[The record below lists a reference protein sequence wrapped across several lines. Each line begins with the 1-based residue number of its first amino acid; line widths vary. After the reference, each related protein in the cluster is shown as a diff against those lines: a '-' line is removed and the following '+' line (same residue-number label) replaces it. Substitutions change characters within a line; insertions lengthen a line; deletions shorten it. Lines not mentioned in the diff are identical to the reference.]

1 LTNVKDS
8 SKIIFISNIPKQIT
22 MNNQIKWHDQD
33 PSRINWIEDP
43 KSHDINWIGQP
54 TRTEIKSTRS
64 NLQERIQNNP
74 EFFNATIGAANNQLI
89 RQNNLIDCGPS
100 AIYNLAQI
108 SDKLDKLNLQSNS
121 SPTEIITSIRSS
133 QSHIDRNEQGNTDY
147 FTSQDIRELLSR
159 IFGIQN
165 TLTPNDEFETGGPM
179 PTGRPEAINILVDKA
194 EQISNNPNNFRGIII
209 NKNRHFV
216 TLIPQS
222 GQWYLIDSLA
232 HRANSGNVR
241 LLSNLQAKQ
250 QLIEA
255 DCYWAPKFFIKWG

>member
-1 LTNVKDS
+1 MSDNQFKKPTHSESNPYLSSDDLTR
-8 SKIIFISNIPKQIT
+8 
-22 MNNQIKWHDQD
+22 IKWL
-33 PSRINWIEDP
+33 
-43 KSHDINWIGQP
+43 QP
-54 TRTEIKSTRS
+54 AQHAIKSSR
-64 NLQERIQNNP
+64 NKAQEQNRNNP
-74 EFFNATIGAANNQLI
+74 EFFGAMIGTDIKQLI
-89 RQNNLIDCGPS
+89 RQNNLVDCGPS

-133 QSHIDRNEQGNTDY
+133 QSHIDRNEQVNKDY

-159 IFGIQN
+159 IFEIPN

-179 PTGRPEAINILVDKA
+179 PTGRSEAINILVDKA

-216 TLIPQS
+216 TLIPQN

-232 HRANSGNVR
+232 HRANDENVKE
-241 LLSNLQAKQ
+241 LSNLQTKQ
-250 QLIEA
+250 LLIEV
-255 DCYWAPKFFIKWG
+255 DCYWAPKFNIKWG

>member
-1 LTNVKDS
+1 LTNLKDS
-8 SKIIFISNIPKQIT
+8 SKIIFISNISKQIT

-54 TRTEIKSTRS
+54 TQTEIKSTRS

-108 SDKLDKLNLQSNS
+108 SGKLDKLNLQNIS
-121 SPTEIITSIRSS
+121 SATEAITSIRFL
-133 QSHIDRNEQGNTDY
+133 QNHIDRNIQNNSEY
-147 FTSQDIRELLSR
+147 FKAQDIRELLSR
-159 IFGIQN
+159 LFEIEN
-165 TLTPNDEFETGGPM
+165 TLSTNENFMTGGSL
-179 PTGRPEAINILVDKA
+179 TTNPEINNCRKNIA
-194 EQISNNPNNFRGIII
+194 EQISNSPNSFRGIII

-232 HRANSGNVR
+232 HRANGENVR

-250 QLIEA
+250 QLVEA
-255 DCYWAPKFFIKWG
+255 DCYWAPKFVIKWG